1 MGWRLSQFDILAQL
15 AADRSNWIT
24 ADDYPSTVLCR
35 RILALAD
42 WAGGNVPLRNVAA
55 AGADAPTRLDRGESD
70 LSDLSDRSDRVAPGG
85 EWSAVALTASR
96 ASRAVPTST
105 ARNTEADVRSRWRVA
120 RLAFECPELSIP
132 EIGVALDLDETDV
145 RRALAPADLSDQTDR
160 DALACPL
167 YDEPPAHLFPPAAKY
182 DPDHVSATY
191 ANGTWLAM
199 YAAARPVH
207 WRVWRLRWAGLTQQE
222 IADKIGIT
230 QQAVSKYLEQPIR
243 FEKTT
248 QEEEE
253 E

>member
-1 MGWRLSQFDILAQL
+1 MGWRLSQFDIQAQL
-15 AADRSNWIT
+15 AADRSSWIT

-42 WAGGNVPLRNVAA
+42 WAGS
-55 AGADAPTRLDRGESD
+55 TRGQLVGCRPDG
-70 LSDLSDRSDRVAPGG
+70 LSSLH
-85 EWSAVALTASR
+85 
-96 ASRAVPTST
+96 
-105 ARNTEADVRSRWRVA
+105 WRVC

-132 EIGVALDLDETDV
+132 EIGVALDLSEADV

-207 WRVWRLRWAGLTQQE
+207 WCVWRLRWAGLTQQE
-222 IADKIGIT
+222 IADKVGISQKNVCEYL
-230 QQAVSKYLEQPIR
+230 QQQIR
-243 FEKTT
+243 FTKTVN
-248 QEEEE
+248 EEEE
-253 E
+253 

>member
-15 AADRSNWIT
+15 AADRSSWIT
-24 ADDYPSTVLCR
+24 AEDYPSTVLCR

-42 WAGGNVPLRNVAA
+42 Y
-55 AGADAPTRLDRGESD
+55 S
-70 LSDLSDRSDRVAPGG
+70 
-85 EWSAVALTASR
+85 ASR
-96 ASRAVPTST
+96 P
-105 ARNTEADVRSRWRVA
+105 ADWRTV

-132 EIGVALDLDETDV
+132 EIGVALDLSEADV

-167 YDEPPAHLFPPAAKY
+167 YDEPPAHLFPPAVKY

-222 IADKIGIT
+222 IADKIGISRT
-230 QQAVSKYLEQPIR
+230 TVEYYLQQQIR
-243 FEKTT
+243 FTKTVN
-248 QEEEE
+248 EEEE
-253 E
+253 